1 MVNVIRRYLKGDIII
16 WGVVIA
22 LSVFS
27 LIAVYSSTGTLAY
40 KFQGGNT
47 FYYFLKHSL
56 FLLIGFLIIFITHH
70 IPYKYYLRLSQLFL
84 FIAVPLLVLT
94 LFIGVSINQASR
106 WVTLPGLGF
115 TIQTSDFAKLAV
127 IMYVARMLSLK
138 QHMIDDFKG
147 AFLPIVAPVAIVALL
162 ILPANL
168 STAIILFLVCLVLM
182 FIGRIPFKYLF
193 MLVLTGIIVLALF
206 IGIAMITDY
215 EGRINTWENRIE
227 SYISG
232 ESEDNYQV
240 EQAKIAILNG
250 GVLGQGPG
258 NSIQRNYLP
267 QPYSDFIYAII
278 LEEYGMVGGFII
290 LFLYLFLLFRAGVIV
305 RKSDRTFPAFLA
317 IGLTLLLVVQA
328 MVNMGVAVNLF
339 PVTGQTLPLVS
350 MGGTSMLFTSVA
362 IGIILSISRSNLTND
377 PDDAMMDNNYE
388 ETGDDQDEEIYEPEA
403 LIHEEEV

>member
-27 LIAVYSSTGTLAY
+27 LLAVYSSTGTLAY

-84 FIAVPLLVLT
+84 FIAVLLLVLT

-193 MLVLTGIIVLALF
+193 MLVLTGIIVLVFF

-215 EGRINTWENRIE
+215 EGRIDTWENRIE

-232 ESEDNYQV
+232 ESEENYQV

-250 GVLGQGPG
+250 GLLGQGPG

-403 LIHEEEV
+403 LIHEEEF

>member
-27 LIAVYSSTGTLAY
+27 LLAVYSSTGTLAY